1 MAIKFTVDHDH
12 TYEGDEG
19 EEQLVGWIHF
29 EVTTKA
35 GDLRAGVSG
44 GNPKTVKLPRRSAWL
59 AADGHLYK
67 DATSGLPFRLVAN
80 DPEFNLDH
88 LTYKATFELTTLLG
102 VPVDVPH
109 TYFPAPSTDT
119 TAYITRFL
127 RDPDQTV
134 MEVRAKLYA
143 EDIIDLSDYGRAVLT
158 GSGPV
163 ASGSIVAVD
172 SATNAEAGEVVFA
185 DATDG
190 GFTVFLPTTPTDRST
205 VWVKKTDATT
215 NAVTVQRTGEDVFDA
230 AGGPSVLLLATP
242 GESVAVQYDSGV
254 WYVVNHSQTR
264 PGLDQLYHLKKAV
277 PGSPS
282 DIRILDANGA
292 AAIEINSTANAIN
305 YLRVT
310 NGATGNRVNLRV
322 GGRDSQIHLG
332 LRPKGSSSA
341 VQIMDSNGVLVA
353 HFITGSGTPVNY
365 LMFQSSAT
373 TEAVPISAIGSDSVI
388 SINVVPKGT
397 TGTFQVN
404 GNAIANRSGELITS
418 QINDTNGNGAIFITA
433 TASAVNYAQ
442 ITNAAAG
449 GTVHFRVTGA
459 SSNIPLALR
468 AKGTSAVQILDPS
481 LNLIASF
488 LPGTTPV
495 NSWLFYSSGTG
506 TAVEAQAIGSDTDVS
521 ISLKPKGVGTVNV
534 TTGIT
539 VSGTSA
545 VWKSGS
551 GSPEGVV
558 TAPVGSL
565 WTRTNG
571 GASTTL
577 YVKESGSG
585 NTGWKAVQTA

>member
-1 MAIKFTVDHDH
+1 MTVTVSDNIADVTGGTDARPWKVWSPVVREGETGVVSLRQRTVDVTDGRFTVELDPGLAVIESPDGQKW
-12 TYEGDEG
+12 TVTVPDGSTTLRELLTSEVPTSDS
-19 EEQLVGWIHF
+19 EQALIDAVAAYLDRRGHSVVPDTFGLGW
-29 EVTTKA
+29 VAVST
-35 GDLRAGVSG
+35 GYSAGVGEMIDADATNG
-44 GNPKTVKLPRRSAWL
+44 GFTIMLPEEPPDLTVVSVRKR
-59 AADGHLYK
+59 
-67 DATSGLPFRLVAN
+67 DATSN
-80 DPEFNLDH
+80 
-88 LTYKATFELTTLLG
+88 
-102 VPVDVPH
+102 PV
-109 TYFPAPSTDT
+109 
-119 TAYITRFL
+119 L
-127 RDPDQTV
+127 
-134 MEVRAKLYA
+134 
-143 EDIIDLSDYGRAVLT
+143 
-158 GSGPV
+158 
-163 ASGSIVAVD
+163 
-172 SATNAEAGEVVFA
+172 
-185 DATDG
+185 
-190 GFTVFLPTTPTDRST
+190 
-205 VWVKKTDATT
+205 
-215 NAVTVQRTGEDVFDA
+215 VQRTGGDVFS
-230 AGGPSVLLLATP
+230 GGDSVAQLSLP
-242 GESVAVQYDSGV
+242 GESVTWQYHSGV
-254 WYVVNHSQTR
+254 WRPVTHNQTR

-365 LMFQSSAT
+365 FMFQSSAT
-373 TEAVPISAIGSDSVI
+373 AEAVPISAIGSDSVI

-397 TGTFQVN
+397 TGTLQVN

-495 NSWLFYSSGTG
+495 NSWLFYSAGSG

>member
-1 MAIKFTVDHDH
+1 VAIKFTVDHDH

-163 ASGSIVAVD
+163 AYGSIVAVD
-172 SATNAEAGEVVFA
+172 SATNAEAGEMVDA
-185 DATDG
+185 DATNG
-190 GFTVFLPTTPTDRST
+190 GFTITLPEEPPDLTVVSARKKDTTANP
-205 VWVKKTDATT
+205 VL
-215 NAVTVQRTGEDVFDA
+215 VQRSGSDVFT
-230 AGGPSVLLLATP
+230 GGVSLVQLLLP
-242 GESVAVQYDSGV
+242 GESGAWQYDSGV
-254 WYVVNHSQTR
+254 WRPVTHSQTVV
-264 PGLDQLYHLKKAV
+264 GLDQRYHLKKAV
-277 PGSPS
+277 PGSAA
-282 DIRILDANGA
+282 DIRVLDANGA
-292 AAIEINSTANAIN
+292 AAIEINSTTNAIN
-305 YLRVT
+305 YLRVA
-310 NGATGNRVNLRV
+310 NGAAGGRVNLRV

-365 LMFQSSAT
+365 FMFQSSAT
-373 TEAVPISAIGSDSVI
+373 AEAVPISAIGSDSVI

-397 TGTFQVN
+397 TGTLQVN

-495 NSWLFYSSGTG
+495 NSWLFYSAGSG